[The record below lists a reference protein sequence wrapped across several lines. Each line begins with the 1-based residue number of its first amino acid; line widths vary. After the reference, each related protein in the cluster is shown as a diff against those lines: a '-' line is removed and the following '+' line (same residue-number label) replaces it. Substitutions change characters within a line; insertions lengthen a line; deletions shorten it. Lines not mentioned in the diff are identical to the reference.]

1 MKTAVGAPDP
11 GEFERNQ
18 PHNLFNDRRIGGKS
32 KNRAVGE
39 SLYNP
44 KMIVRPTRPD
54 HAEDKWKN
62 KVKPNPH
69 APNKKYGE
77 YPPKQF

>member
-1 MKTAVGAPDP
+1 MKTAIGAPDP

-18 PHNLFNDRRIGGKS
+18 PHNLFNDRRVGGKA

-44 KMIVRPTRPD
+44 KMVKKERP
-54 HAEDKWKN
+54 
-62 KVKPNPH
+62 PH
-69 APNKKYGE
+69 APDKWNTIQPKPSKKTWR
-77 YPPKQF
+77 

>member
-1 MKTAVGAPDP
+1 MRTAVGAPAPVDWSSQ
-11 GEFERNQ
+11 Q
-18 PHNLFNDRRIGGKS
+18 PHNIFNDRRIGGKS

-44 KMIVRPTRPD
+44 KMIKKEPS
-54 HAEDKWKN
+54 
-62 KVKPNPH
+62 PH

-77 YPPKQF
+77 YPPKKQF

>member
-1 MKTAVGAPDP
+1 MRTAVGAPDP
-11 GEFERNQ
+11 GDFERNQ

-44 KMIVRPTRPD
+44 KMMKK
-54 HAEDKWKN
+54 EFS
-62 KVKPNPH
+62 PH
-69 APNKKYGE
+69 ALNKKHGE
-77 YPPKQF
+77 YPPKPKPSNENWR